1 MNRPSCE
8 AIHLTEI
15 DTNVDCDT
23 FIPAVDTSAYQPWCS
38 SFPIF
43 ENELRFSFT
52 TYVRVKSSSAGE
64 SSDESDGSKGLQVDW
79 KKFSSFLPKMILD
92 RHEEFIYLNLIKEII
107 SNGNSKNDRTG
118 TGTLSKFGCQVLYYL
133 LICI

>member
-15 DTNVDCDT
+15 DTSIDCDT

-38 SFPIF
+38 SFPIC
-43 ENELRFSFT
+43 ENGLRFSFT
-52 TYVRVKSSSAGE
+52 TYVRGKSSSAAE
-64 SSDESDGSKGLQVDW
+64 SSDKFDESQALQVDW
-79 KKFSSFLPKMILD
+79 KKFSSFLPKIIFD
-92 RHEEFIYLNLIKEII
+92 RHEEFLYLNLVKEII
-107 SNGNSKNDRTG
+107 SNGNLKNDRTG
-118 TGTLSKFGCQVLYYL
+118 TGTLSKFGCQVSYYP